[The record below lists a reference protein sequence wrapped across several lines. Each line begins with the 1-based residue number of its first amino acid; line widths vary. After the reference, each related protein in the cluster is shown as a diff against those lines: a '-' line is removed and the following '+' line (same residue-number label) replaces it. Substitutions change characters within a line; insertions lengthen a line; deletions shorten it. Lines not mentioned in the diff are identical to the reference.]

1 MSSETK
7 DAELLT
13 KAEKGLGS
21 LLGKSSSGASLL
33 APSGLEGALALI
45 GKSQGISFSFQVA
58 PFSDDTI
65 EKRIDRICRMSEVNY
80 RMIAL
85 APLLGSSCPFPLLG
99 FMGEKREPV
108 VLKVTEK
115 GCYYCDPDTEEMRT
129 ALIESLD
136 SQAYQFYGKL
146 PTNKSFSYLAILKN
160 LLIRYSGETQLA
172 LIAGLLMTLTALLF
186 PFAIKQL
193 FDRVIHT
200 GSLSFLAEIFLG
212 LSAVMLSSTV
222 FGVIERYTIS
232 RLRTLTLHDL
242 EMSLW
247 GAVFRSSTK
256 LVRKFTAGEIF
267 QKIEYFSRNQNL
279 LGEQAIT
286 ALLNVIFAVGYLGVM
301 FFFSPAFALCAIG
314 VVVVTLLIAI
324 LPIIRYLA
332 FQREFLPLNNRL
344 VSLVIQYIRG
354 IRTIRITRSQTRFFA
369 SWAKSFIPTQ
379 DLMRRSGVIK
389 TAFASLMQFSPYL
402 ITFLVYGIAV
412 MQMEADTKRQ
422 AAFTTGDYL
431 AFVYALNS
439 FVQASFAAFNYF
451 FEVLGVAPSWNQAK
465 DVISLP
471 PESTYVSPAFI
482 PLKGDIDIENVHFSY
497 EPDKPVLKE
506 VNLSIKAGEFIG
518 IVGRTGSGKSTLFRL
533 LLGMEEPSKG
543 VIRIDGRDLK
553 ERDLLDYRSQVGCIL
568 QNSLVFEGSL
578 LENIALGRKVDE
590 AKIQEVLKASELA
603 SFVAELPMGI
613 HTHLSYAGN
622 NISLGQKQRV
632 LIARGLINNPKILF
646 FDEATSAQD
655 NLTQKRIM
663 ENLEAMRITRV
674 VIAHRRSTLANA
686 DRIFSLEN
694 GRLELTP

>member
-1 MSSETK
+1 
-7 DAELLT
+7 
-13 KAEKGLGS
+13 
-21 LLGKSSSGASLL
+21 
-33 APSGLEGALALI
+33 
-45 GKSQGISFSFQVA
+45 
-58 PFSDDTI
+58 
-65 EKRIDRICRMSEVNY
+65 
-80 RMIAL
+80 
-85 APLLGSSCPFPLLG
+85 
-99 FMGEKREPV
+99 
-108 VLKVTEK
+108 
-115 GCYYCDPDTEEMRT
+115 
-129 ALIESLD
+129 
-136 SQAYQFYGKL
+136 
-146 PTNKSFSYLAILKN
+146 
-160 LLIRYSGETQLA
+160 
-172 LIAGLLMTLTALLF
+172 
-186 PFAIKQL
+186 
-193 FDRVIHT
+193 
-200 GSLSFLAEIFLG
+200 
-212 LSAVMLSSTV
+212 
-222 FGVIERYTIS
+222 
-232 RLRTLTLHDL
+232 
-242 EMSLW
+242 
-247 GAVFRSSTK
+247 
-256 LVRKFTAGEIF
+256 
-267 QKIEYFSRNQNL
+267 
-279 LGEQAIT
+279 
-286 ALLNVIFAVGYLGVM
+286 
-301 FFFSPAFALCAIG
+301 
-314 VVVVTLLIAI
+314 
-324 LPIIRYLA
+324 
-332 FQREFLPLNNRL
+332 
-344 VSLVIQYIRG
+344 
-354 IRTIRITRSQTRFFA
+354 
-369 SWAKSFIPTQ
+369 
-379 DLMRRSGVIK
+379 
-389 TAFASLMQFSPYL
+389 
-402 ITFLVYGIAV
+402 

-439 FVQASFAAFNYF
+439 IVQASFAAFNYF